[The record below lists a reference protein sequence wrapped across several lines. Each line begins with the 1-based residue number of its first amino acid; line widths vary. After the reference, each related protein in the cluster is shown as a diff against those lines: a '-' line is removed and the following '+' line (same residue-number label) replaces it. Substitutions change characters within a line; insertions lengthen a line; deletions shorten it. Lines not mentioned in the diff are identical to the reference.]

1 MGMEKIISHNLQLR
15 LRLTNPQ
22 TKIKMANS
30 ELACVYSA
38 LILHDDDVAITGEKL
53 ATVIKAAGVQI
64 EPFWPGLFAKSLAGL
79 DLGSLISNV
88 GAGAPAAGGAGGAAA
103 GAMPRPLRRR
113 RRRRRKKSLRRSLT
127 TTWDLDC
134 SIRSMCSIKLCGH
147 SSVGSR
153 VRL

>member
-1 MGMEKIISHNLQLR
+1 MGNLR

-30 ELACVYSA
+30 ELACVHSA

-103 GAMPRPLRRR
+103 GGDVAPVEEE
-113 RRRRRKKSLRRSLT
+113 KKEEKKEESEEESDDDMGFGLF
-127 TTWDLDC
+127 D
-134 SIRSMCSIKLCGH
+134 
-147 SSVGSR
+147 
-153 VRL
+153 